1 MDMICEDRVIF
12 DDLLTQCMLYAA
24 EAGTPASPV
33 EEVSLLM
40 SMIFAQHKK
49 LTELE
54 KRINERESKAQ

>member
-1 MDMICEDRVIF
+1 
-12 DDLLTQCMLYAA
+12 MLYAA

-40 SMIFAQHKK
+40 SMIFTQHKK